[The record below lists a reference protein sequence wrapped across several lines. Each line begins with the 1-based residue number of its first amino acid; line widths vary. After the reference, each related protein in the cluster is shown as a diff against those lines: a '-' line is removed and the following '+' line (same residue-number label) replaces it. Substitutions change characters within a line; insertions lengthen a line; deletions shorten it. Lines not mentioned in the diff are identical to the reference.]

1 MNEGPHRSTRRVLLK
16 ASVAGALIAAAPAR
30 AQSDAMKLG
39 AEKASEGAVHKQGEA
54 ISPVMRMV
62 ATYIVQARM
71 NPLPDAVTEV
81 TKHHL
86 LDTLAAMISGSHLL
100 PGKKAIAYVT
110 AQGGAK
116 EACVPGSRIVTTVV
130 NAALA
135 GGMLGHSDET
145 DDTHGPSSTHP
156 GVGVVP
162 AALAMAEHVD
172 ADGTALLRAVALG
185 YDIGTRLAMAL
196 GGAAFSAA
204 GHATHSFGPTFGAA
218 AACGSLA
225 GFSADQVRHL
235 LSYCAQQASG
245 VSYWARDTEHIEK
258 AFVFGGMPARNG
270 AAAASMIASGMTGVD
285 DAFSG
290 DRNFFFAYGPKSN
303 PEELV
308 RELGARYEVFRTDI
322 KRWSVGAPI
331 QAPLDSLYELIRQD
345 KLKAADVEKVVVRLS
360 HQGVRTVDNRSMP
373 DICLQHMMA
382 VMLIDGTA
390 TFDAAHDVARM
401 QDPKVLEL
409 RKRIDLVGDDELE
422 RLMPNRQGIVELKLR
437 DGRELRHHTVFV
449 RGTAQNRMNRQ
460 EVDEK
465 CYSLFVPVLGR
476 KRARD
481 LIDTVWQIE
490 QVKNVRALRPL
501 LSA

>member
-1 MNEGPHRSTRRVLLK
+1 
-16 ASVAGALIAAAPAR
+16 
-30 AQSDAMKLG
+30 
-39 AEKASEGAVHKQGEA
+39 
-54 ISPVMRMV
+54 
-62 ATYIVQARM
+62 
-71 NPLPDAVTEV
+71 
-81 TKHHL
+81 
-86 LDTLAAMISGSHLL
+86 
-100 PGKKAIAYVT
+100 
-110 AQGGAK
+110 
-116 EACVPGSRIVTTVV
+116 
-130 NAALA
+130 
-135 GGMLGHSDET
+135 
-145 DDTHGPSSTHP
+145 
-156 GVGVVP
+156 
-162 AALAMAEHVD
+162 
-172 ADGTALLRAVALG
+172 
-185 YDIGTRLAMAL
+185 
-196 GGAAFSAA
+196 
-204 GHATHSFGPTFGAA
+204 
-218 AACGSLA
+218 
-225 GFSADQVRHL
+225 
-235 LSYCAQQASG
+235 
-245 VSYWARDTEHIEK
+245 
-258 AFVFGGMPARNG
+258 
-270 AAAASMIASGMTGVD
+270 
-285 DAFSG
+285 
-290 DRNFFFAYGPKSN
+290 
-303 PEELV
+303 
-308 RELGARYEVFRTDI
+308 
-322 KRWSVGAPI
+322 VGAPI

-481 LIDTVWQIE
+481 LIDTVWRIE

>member
-1 MNEGPHRSTRRVLLK
+1 VIEKPPKSKRRTLLK
-16 ASVAGALIAAAPAR
+16 ASVAGALIAVAPAR
-30 AQSDAMKLG
+30 AQSGG
-39 AEKASEGAVHKQGEA
+39 AKRGGDERSEGTGRSDA
-54 ISPVMRMV
+54 ISPVMRTV
-62 ATYIVQARM
+62 ALYIAQARTM
-71 NPLPDAVTEV
+71 SLPDSVAEI

-100 PGKKAIAYVT
+100 PGKKATAYVK

-116 EACVPGSRIVTTVV
+116 QACVPGSGIVTTVV

-145 DDTHGPSSTHP
+145 DDVHGPSSTHP

-162 AALAMAEHVD
+162 AALAMAENVQS
-172 ADGTALLRAVALG
+172 DGTALLRAVALG

-196 GGAAFSAA
+196 GGSAFSAA
-204 GHATHSFGPTFGAA
+204 GHATHSFGPMFGAA

-225 GFSADQVRHL
+225 GFSSDQVRHL
-235 LSYCAQQASG
+235 LSYCAQQAAG

-270 AAAASMIASGMTGVD
+270 AAAATMIASGMTGVD

-290 DRNFFFAYGPKSN
+290 DRNFFFAFGPKNN

-308 RELGARYEVFRTDI
+308 RELGARYEVVRTDI
-322 KRWSVGAPI
+322 KRWAVGAPI
-331 QAPLDSLYELIRQD
+331 QAALDSLYELIGQE
-345 KLKAADVEKVVVRLS
+345 KLKADDVERVVVRLS

-373 DICLQHMMA
+373 DICLQHMIA
-382 VMLIDGTA
+382 VTLIDGTA

-409 RKRIDLVGDDELE
+409 RKRIELVGDDELE

-437 DGRELRHHTVFV
+437 DGRELRHRTVYV

-460 EVDEK
+460 EIDDK
-465 CYSLFVPVLGR
+465 CYPLFVPVLGK
-476 KRARD
+476 KRSRE
-481 LIDTVWQIE
+481 LIDTVWRIE
-490 QVKNVRALRPL
+490 QVKNVRSLRRL
-501 LSA
+501 LRA